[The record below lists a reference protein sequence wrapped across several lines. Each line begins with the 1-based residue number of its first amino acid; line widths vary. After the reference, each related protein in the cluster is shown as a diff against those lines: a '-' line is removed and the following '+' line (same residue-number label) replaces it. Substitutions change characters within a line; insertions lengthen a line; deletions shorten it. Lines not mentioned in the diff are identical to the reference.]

1 MKKILTG
8 SLAILLA
15 LTYVAC
21 VYGYGEDEVFS
32 FELWIE
38 NLASFGD
45 IASTQDFV
53 AIWQD
58 ETVIDG
64 GVLPSDGDDPE
75 RTSFFDK
82 IVGFFAEMLTFFRRL
97 WDTVLLIV
105 EIAVDVFANLA
116 KLLPWNST
124 VPKEVIYRV

>member
-1 MKKILTG
+1 MKKIFTG
-8 SLAILLA
+8 ILVIILAMS
-15 LTYVAC
+15 YVTC
-21 VYGYGEDEVFS
+21 VFGYGTNEVFS
-32 FELWIE
+32 FEIWLE

-53 AIWQD
+53 EIWQD
-58 ETVIDG
+58 DTMVDG
-64 GVLPSDGDDPE
+64 GDLATGGEDAE

-82 IVGFFAEMLTFFRRL
+82 VIGFFEEMLTFFRRL

-105 EIAVDVFANLA
+105 EIAVDVFANLG

-124 VPKEVIYRV
+124 VPKEVVFGV